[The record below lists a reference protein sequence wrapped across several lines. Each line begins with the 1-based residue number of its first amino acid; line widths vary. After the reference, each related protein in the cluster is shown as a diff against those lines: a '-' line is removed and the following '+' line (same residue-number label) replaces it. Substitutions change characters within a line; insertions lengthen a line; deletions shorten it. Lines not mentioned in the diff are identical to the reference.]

1 MPPFFRQVLAR
12 IAWPSTAKRESQV
25 VNSLRLR
32 FVRFS
37 RNALTQDVVNT
48 RIDGV
53 PVRIYSVAK
62 TIADCLKYRRMI
74 GPRLAIQALREGI
87 AQRKRSRE
95 RLQHFAKMWR
105 VNRLL
110 RIALKANERTKP
122 DQYTRF
128 S

>member
-1 MPPFFRQVLAR
+1 MPPFFRQALAR
-12 IAWPSTAKRESQV
+12 IAWPSTAKRESPL

-37 RNALTQDVVNT
+37 GNALTQDVVNT

-62 TIADCLKYRRMI
+62 TIADRLEYRRMI

-87 AQRKRSRE
+87 AQRRRSRE
-95 RLQHFAKMWR
+95 
-105 VNRLL
+105 
-110 RIALKANERTKP
+110 
-122 DQYTRF
+122 
-128 S
+128 